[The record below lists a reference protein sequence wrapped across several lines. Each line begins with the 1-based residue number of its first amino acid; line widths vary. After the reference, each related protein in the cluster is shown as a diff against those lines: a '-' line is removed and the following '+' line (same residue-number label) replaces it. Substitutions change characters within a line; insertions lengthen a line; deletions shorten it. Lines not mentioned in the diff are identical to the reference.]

1 MEVAYEEIAGK
12 KRAVA
17 LVEIS
22 WNGQVGNVKMKKLN
36 FGENLDLR
44 NECMK
49 LTVLG
54 GQEKIELDQKKMSEQ
69 SLLRSIVEAPFQI
82 NLESIRSLEPE
93 DGEKLLSA
101 FNELNNPSIKKKEN

>member
-1 MEVAYEEIAGK
+1 MELAYEEIEGK
-12 KRAVA
+12 KRSVTF
-17 LVEIS
+17 VEIN
-22 WNGQVGNVKMKKLN
+22 WNNKKEKVKMKKLN

-69 SLLRSIVEAPFQI
+69 SLLRSIVEAPFTI
-82 NLESIRSLEPE
+82 DLESIRSLEPE
-93 DGEKLLSA
+93 DGEKLLST
-101 FNELNNPSIKKKEN
+101 FNELNNPPIKKKEN